1 MMVDITPTLDIDK
14 ENFDN
19 FKYFFICYLI
29 NSSNL
34 DGEIYVQLCIYNSA
48 GSAFKNSWK
57 SMLEVCKNFQ
67 KPRPGSSF
75 HQPQAKAIKSI
86 IRVCFFFFLCIPSTI
101 RFCHEDY
108 ST

>member
-34 DGEIYVQLCIYNSA
+34 DGEIYVQLYIY
-48 GSAFKNSWK
+48 GSVFKNSWK